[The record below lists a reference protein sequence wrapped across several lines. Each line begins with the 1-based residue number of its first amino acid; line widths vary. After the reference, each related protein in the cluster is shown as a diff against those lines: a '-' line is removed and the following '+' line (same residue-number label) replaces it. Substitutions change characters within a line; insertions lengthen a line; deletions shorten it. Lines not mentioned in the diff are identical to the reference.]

1 MPFSA
6 GHMPSVECLG
16 RLINSGNFQT
26 ATSVEMRRAFVSVHK
41 GIKAEIE
48 ELKEDIERASED
60 RAARLIMELQ
70 DERKEYERLRMLYD
84 ASVMQNKQLA
94 AENLALL
101 RGDEKAHGGGAN

>member
-16 RLINSGNFQT
+16 MLINSGNFQT
-26 ATSVEMRRAFVSVHK
+26 AADVDLRRAFVSVHK

-70 DERKEYERLRMLYD
+70 DERKEYERLRMMYD

-101 RGDEKAHGGGAN
+101 RGDEAHGGGAN

>member
-16 RLINSGNFQT
+16 MLINSGNFQT
-26 ATSVEMRRAFVSVHK
+26 AADVDLRRAFVSVHK

-70 DERKEYERLRMLYD
+70 DERKEYERLRMVPTKEILSID
-84 ASVMQNKQLA
+84 L
-94 AENLALL
+94 
-101 RGDEKAHGGGAN
+101 

>member
-1 MPFSA
+1 M
-6 GHMPSVECLG
+6 
-16 RLINSGNFQT
+16 LINSGNFQT
-26 ATSVEMRRAFVSVHK
+26 AADVDLRRAFVSVHK

-101 RGDEKAHGGGAN
+101 RGDEAHGGGAN